1 MIFKRAGWSSSFVD
15 FMNLLE
21 KKALYKNER
30 KMENLKL
37 KYIEFLFTFND
48 SIAKNSYL
56 KFKRRPEG

>member
-21 KKALYKNER
+21 KKSFVKKWK

-48 SIAKNSYL
+48 SIAKDSYL